1 MSRKDAVGKTE
12 FSDIGAKSLTPS
24 KKSLSPVLVGLA
36 VGLSTFLV
44 AAAGFFAYPRLM
56 NIAEQPVEPS
66 VTKSE
71 NGAYAALV
79 GSELYATAV
88 DSETDTVSDEERELD
103 ELLTRAESLSGENDL
118 RGALAVLSGAPTE
131 LQSNEKVRAAVTR
144 YTSAAEADVL
154 SGAKSLA
161 DEGSFGEAVDVLK
174 KAAEWLPESAAL
186 TTALND
192 NTAKY
197 NAALR
202 ESALQTAREQAEDGE
217 YIDAIVTLRQA
228 VASVGSDDELLSCIT
243 EYETAY
249 TESIAVAVTPAPT
262 ASTSST
268 APATQ
273 SPQTA
278 QQPREGGD
286 VNVVGGATSA
296 NAAQILLEDVNH
308 ASFTEEKQV
317 AWYKVTTSANHSI
330 YRFEF
335 LNNSVGTSVY
345 IKVYDEYERQLGEA
359 SGSKGENGYV
369 DLALEAEKTY
379 LIGFSRYSNDR
390 LGNYQFS
397 VLERICDAG
406 TERANAYEVLT
417 DTQYVR
423 ELDAARI
430 DDWFTFTVG
439 GEYSSYRLELQNNSI
454 KTTTYFKVYD
464 EYETKVGECGIS
476 EGESGYIDLS
486 PAPNKRYHMS
496 VSRYSDQRLGY
507 YQFDICEKRCDAG
520 IDRDSAFELALP
532 VTQNGTFD
540 TTFNDWY
547 KVTIPSD
554 GSWRFELA
562 NNSINTTTYM
572 TVYDIYE
579 KELYNDGRHT
589 NDSVS
594 FGASFDA
601 GTELYIRISRYDK
614 SRLGKYTLN
623 IVKG

>member
-1 MSRKDAVGKTE
+1 MSRKDAVGKTDL
-12 FSDIGAKSLTPS
+12 SDIGAKSLTPS
-24 KKSLSPVLVGLA
+24 KKSVSPVLLGLA

-56 NIAEQPVEPS
+56 NVAEQSVEPGVTESMTGAEETS
-66 VTKSE
+66 VESKL
-71 NGAYAALV
+71 YAA
-79 GSELYATAV
+79 AV
-88 DSETDTVSDEERELD
+88 KPETDTVSDEERELD
-103 ELLTRAESLSGENDL
+103 ELLTRAESLSAENDL
-118 RGALAVLSGAPTE
+118 RGALAVLSGAPIE
-131 LQSNEKVRAAVTR
+131 LQSNERVSAAVTR

-154 SGAKSLA
+154 SGAKSLS
-161 DEGSFGEAVDVLK
+161 DKGSFGEAVAVLTE
-174 KAAEWLPESAAL
+174 AAEWLPESAAL

-202 ESALQTAREQAEDGE
+202 ESALQTAREQAEGGE

-228 VASVGSDDELLSCIT
+228 VASVGSDDELISCIT

-249 TESIAVAVTPAPT
+249 TESIAEAVAPAPT
-262 ASTSST
+262 VQTS
-268 APATQ
+268 
-273 SPQTA
+273 QTA
-278 QQPREGGD
+278 QTLPEKSVEQPREGGD

-330 YRFEF
+330 YHFEL

-369 DLALEAEKTY
+369 DLALEAERTY
-379 LIGFSRYSNDR
+379 LIGFSRSSNDR

-397 VLERICDAG
+397 VLERVCDAG
-406 TERANAYEVLT
+406 TERSNAYEVLT

-423 ELDAARI
+423 ELDAANI

-439 GEYSSYRLELQNNSI
+439 SEYSSYRLELQNNSI

-464 EYETKVGECGIS
+464 EYETKVGECGIF

-486 PAPNKRYHMS
+486 PALSKRYHMS
-496 VSRYSDQRLGY
+496 VSRSNDQRLGY

-532 VTQNGTFD
+532 ATQNGTFD
-540 TTFNDWY
+540 TAFNDWY

-554 GSWRFELA
+554 GSWRFELT

-579 KELYNDGRHT
+579 KELYNDGGYT

-601 GTELYIRISRYDK
+601 GTELYIRISRSDN